1 MSFLSGPN
9 KHEYLS
15 NCRKVRCI
23 KVNSFQGFL
32 KKGKKRMEEH
42 WCGRE
47 GWKDGTTKK
56 VGRKDSETTVENFY
70 TTAKGKY

>member
-42 WCGRE
+42 WC
-47 GWKDGTTKK
+47 KDGTTKT
-56 VGRKDSETTVENFY
+56 VGRKGLETTVENFY